1 MTLGVPQVDLD
12 SFLEIMLR
20 AWEAEAALLR
30 KRWAEVFFMVDADG
44 NNTLDLDEFKTV
56 GGAVLWWRT
65 PRCWCLWL
73 PMQRVVQAMSMI
85 DGVQLPEAR
94 MQSIFLETI
103 GHGGED
109 FLTLEQFID
118 IVQRNNFHF
127 TNIGA
132 SDGESDAGTHAALSD
147 VASVSDS
154 DGDSASDGHASEAP
168 AGLQQL
174 MSEFVPRCV
183 LPPTFADQA

>member
-1 MTLGVPQVDLD
+1 
-12 SFLEIMLR
+12 
-20 AWEAEAALLR
+20 
-30 KRWAEVFFMVDADG
+30 
-44 NNTLDLDEFKTV
+44 
-56 GGAVLWWRT
+56 
-65 PRCWCLWL
+65 
-73 PMQRVVQAMSMI
+73 MI

-174 MSEFVPRCV
+174 MSEFVPCCV
-183 LPPTFADQA
+183 LPPTFADQP

>member
-65 PRCWCLWL
+65 SRCWCLWL
-73 PMQRVVQAMSMI
+73 PMQRVV
-85 DGVQLPEAR
+85 
-94 MQSIFLETI
+94 
-103 GHGGED
+103 
-109 FLTLEQFID
+109 
-118 IVQRNNFHF
+118 
-127 TNIGA
+127 
-132 SDGESDAGTHAALSD
+132 
-147 VASVSDS
+147 
-154 DGDSASDGHASEAP
+154 
-168 AGLQQL
+168 
-174 MSEFVPRCV
+174 
-183 LPPTFADQA
+183 